1 MSTVGNNKIDNNNAH
16 AVIITNQLIIMIKRV
31 RCDSVHLLITKL
43 GCNFTGAY
51 PGCMLLARCMLLV
64 KGGLVSHAS
73 ELMYWH
79 SHQEISPC
87 TLNRLESQ
95 WKTFPSLPGLDGLRA
110 GGLLVIS
117 WCAGLESRATHSSGV
132 ALEASVLS
140 VPHFL

>member
-1 MSTVGNNKIDNNNAH
+1 MQFHWCLSWCFSWMHVVGQRRSCIAC
-16 AVIITNQLIIMIKRV
+16 IRT
-31 RCDSVHLLITKL
+31 
-43 GCNFTGAY
+43 
-51 PGCMLLARCMLLV
+51 
-64 KGGLVSHAS
+64 
-73 ELMYWH
+73 H

-140 VPHFL
+140 VPHFLLALEFPLEHFQQQLKFLVCPPVHHSVFWPLLISFIPSPSS